1 MISPTLQPAR
11 LQLAPAPSHP
21 LPLSLSFH
29 HHHLPHRFNAL
40 AVAMAIQK
48 EPGQKGVNWSNIA
61 VGTYDALITTAY
73 IQLNVAVIGA
83 IMNMVCLST

>member
-1 MISPTLQPAR
+1 
-11 LQLAPAPSHP
+11 
-21 LPLSLSFH
+21 
-29 HHHLPHRFNAL
+29 
-40 AVAMAIQK
+40 MAIQK

-83 IMNMVCLST
+83 IMNMVYPLFGSLSNFH